1 METTDKYLI
10 LSLDGGGIRGLISAA
25 ILERLDERTVGWRTG
40 VDLYA
45 GTSTG
50 GIIALGLAAGHSPT
64 DLVDM
69 YLKAGPAIFRQRC
82 WDYFANLDNLR
93 RPRYRPDEL
102 YRQID
107 ALFSD
112 LRLSGLEKR
121 VLISSFDLSVD
132 ESSAHPHWKPK
143 FFHNFPGKDTDE
155 HRRCADVAKYTSAA
169 PTYFPSR
176 DGFVDGGVS
185 ANNPSMAAIAQ
196 TQDSRIEIYNR
207 PGLEQIRLLSIG
219 TGRTPTAIMGM
230 KKRWGLIR
238 WAKPL
243 LKIMMD
249 GNVGIPDY
257 QCRQLLGEGRYRRL
271 DVSFP
276 PGQGIALDDA
286 GRLEEML
293 GLVDRLSP
301 EIDAVAEWLR
311 LAGRSG

>member
-1 METTDKYLI
+1 MKAKNTYRI

-25 ILERLDERTVGWRTG
+25 ILERLDERINGWRDAL
-40 VDLYA
+40 DLIA

-50 GIIALGLAAGHSPT
+50 GIIALGLAAGHTPS

-69 YLKAGPAIFRQRC
+69 YLRAGPEIFRQRC
-82 WDYFANLDNLR
+82 WDYFMNLDNLR

-112 LRLSGLEKR
+112 LRLADLDKR
-121 VLISSFDLSVD
+121 VLINAFDLSAD
-132 ESSAHPHWKPK
+132 ELSTDPDWQPK
-143 FFHNFPGKDTDE
+143 FFHNFPGEDSDG

-176 DGFVDGGVS
+176 DGFVDGGVV
-185 ANNPSMAAIAQ
+185 ANNPSMAALAQ
-196 TQDSRIEIYNR
+196 TQDPRIKNFER
-207 PGLEQIRLLSIG
+207 PDLSQIRLLSIG
-219 TGRTPTAIMGM
+219 TGRAPTAIRGM

-238 WAKPL
+238 WATPL

-249 GNVGIPDY
+249 GQVGIPDY
-257 QCRQLLGEGRYRRL
+257 QCRQLLGDGYRRL

-276 PGQGIALDDA
+276 PGEGISLDDT
-286 GRLEEML
+286 GKLEEML
-293 GLVDRLSP
+293 RLVEELSP
-301 EIDAVAEWLR
+301 EIDAVAAWLR
-311 LAGRSG
+311 KG